1 MAQNDF
7 VVANADGATVRADIN
22 SALQALA
29 TLSSG
34 AAAPGTTC
42 AGMIW
47 GDTTNLVAKQ
57 RNQANTAWRVIATLD
72 EDLVIDKTGD
82 YSALLRDFGKTIRA
96 DGSGNPRHGLTVRL
110 PAAATAGDGYTITV
124 VNVGATATITVDG
137 NGAETV
143 NGAANHTLGNQYDAA
158 TYRCDGAVWEV
169 VGEAS
174 DTTTADAIVST
185 TSVTNAAA
193 LTITSGLTSDGDVY
207 TITLTGIVSFS
218 NVVDL
223 QVTVDVGNSP
233 QWETGAADY
242 ARGVHAHSDNG
253 TNRWSPTHQADSRDS
268 AMDLTATSLNNFGS
282 AAGQYGHGWVKVYK
296 PAAGNKV
303 IFTWSIFLF
312 RANLGTLSRHDG
324 LGAYIGSNS
333 AVTGIRFA
341 MSAGNIT
348 AKASMKREAA

>member
-34 AAAPGTTC
+34 AAAPGTTY

-57 RNQANTAWRVIATLD
+57 RNQANTTWRVIATLD
-72 EDLVIDKTGD
+72 EDLVIGKTGN

-96 DGSGNPRHGLTVRL
+96 DGSGNPPRGLTVRL

-124 VNVGATATITVDG
+124 VNVGATETITVDG

-143 NGAANHTLGNQYDAA
+143 NGAANHTLDNQYDAA

-174 DTTTADAIVST
+174 DTTTADGVVST
-185 TSVTNAAA
+185 TSVANAAA
-193 LTITSGLTSDGDVY
+193 LTITSGLTSADDIY
-207 TITLTGIVSFS
+207 TITLTGIVAFS
-218 NVVDL
+218 DNADL
-223 QVTVDVGNSP
+223 EVTVAVGNSS
-233 QWETGAADY
+233 QWETGASDY
-242 ARGVHAHSDNG
+242 ARGVHAHVDSG
-253 TNRWSPTHQADSRDS
+253 TNSWRQVNQADSRDS
-268 AMDLTATSLNNFGS
+268 AMDLTVTSVNNFGT
-282 AAGQYGHGWVKVYK
+282 GTGEYGHGWVKVYK

-303 IFTWSIFLF
+303 MFTWSIFLF
-312 RANLGTLSRHDG
+312 RATTGNLARHDG

-348 AKASMKREAA
+348 AKASMKREAV